1 MKQVI
6 KKKIAEKYNIDT
18 TNYTYTLV
26 CDGSSI
32 LKACLV
38 SEKLNSDGKEYGSII
53 NFFNII
59 KTVLMRRDFS
69 KCYVF
74 FDDNFSGQKRF
85 EIYPAY
91 KLNRED
97 KHYDATCL
105 SSYDKAINDYVKKVM
120 QYHQN
125 KKITEKKELVRGE
138 TDDERYQ
145 RSRNI
150 IFQMCDELFIRT
162 YMSEYVEADDLI
174 AFTVQNGK
182 PNEKFCIISGDR
194 DLSQLISK
202 DVCLYVL
209 QNKHYV
215 TTENSVE
222 ELGILHENVVLMKM
236 FCGDTSDNI
245 KGIKGCGEKTFLD
258 LFPEVLEHSV
268 SVSDIINHAKEINES
283 RAKEKKKPLKVCDNI
298 INAITDGIQ
307 GDKIYEINEKIISL
321 KKPLLTEESENFMKD
336 FVDSPL
342 DCENRSFEN
351 LYKIIVENN
360 MESLL
365 DSDKFSNFF
374 SVFNGLIYRE
384 KHFSE

>member
-1 MKQVI
+1 MRQVI

-38 SEKLNSDGKEYGSII
+38 SDKLNSDGKEYGSII

-59 KTVLMRRDFS
+59 KTVLERRDFS

-85 EIYPAY
+85 EIYHDY
-91 KLNRED
+91 KQNRED
-97 KHYDATCL
+97 KKYDMTQI
-105 SSYDKAINDYVKKVM
+105 SDYDKQINDYIKKVLS
-120 QYHQN
+120 YSKT
-125 KKITEKKELVRGE
+125 KKVEVKRGE

-145 RSRNI
+145 RSRDI
-150 IFQMCDELFIRT
+150 VFQMCDELYIRT

-174 AFTVQNGK
+174 AYTVQHGK

-202 DVCLYVL
+202 DVCLYTL

-215 TTENSVE
+215 THENSVA
-222 ELGILHENVVLMKM
+222 ELGILHENVVLMKI
-236 FCGDTSDNI
+236 FCGDVSDNI
-245 KGIKGCGEKTFLD
+245 KGIKGCGEKTFID
-258 LFPEVLEHSV
+258 LFPDVLEHKV
-268 SVSDIINHAKEINES
+268 SVDDIIAHAKEINES
-283 RAKEKKKPLKVCDNI
+283 RAKEKKKPLKVCENI
-298 INAITDGIQ
+298 INSITDGIQ
-307 GDKIYEINEKIISL
+307 GKDIYNINEKIISL
-321 KKPLLTEESENFMKD
+321 EKPLLTEESENFMKD
-336 FVDSPL
+336 FIDSPL
-342 DCENRSFEN
+342 DGEGRSFEN
-351 LYKIIVENN
+351 LYKIICDNKF
-360 MESLL
+360 ESLM

-384 KHFSE
+384 KHFYD